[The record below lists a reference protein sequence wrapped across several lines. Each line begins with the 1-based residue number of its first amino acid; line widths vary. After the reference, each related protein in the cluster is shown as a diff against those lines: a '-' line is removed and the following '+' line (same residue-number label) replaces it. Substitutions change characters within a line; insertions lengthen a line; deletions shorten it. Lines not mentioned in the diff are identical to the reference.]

1 LTPSIRVKAE
11 GQEQETHM
19 ARWLTSIVLAA
30 GLLALGQA
38 QAQQAVEVE
47 GQKFE
52 PTVAVGSQNLTLNG
66 VGLRKRAI
74 FKVYVAGL
82 YTGQKGTNAAAIVND
97 KGARRV
103 SLRMLRDVEAQSF
116 IDSFNEGLKNN
127 TPEGQLNAMKPQVDA
142 LVATLKS
149 IGEAKKGDVINF
161 DYTPD
166 GGTRITL
173 NGQPKGNPIPGA
185 DFFAAVLRIWLGDKP
200 ADEALKKG
208 MLGT

>member
-1 LTPSIRVKAE
+1 MT
-11 GQEQETHM
+11 
-19 ARWLTSIVLAA
+19 RWLTSIVLAA
-30 GLLALGQA
+30 GLLAFGQA
-38 QAQQAVEVE
+38 HAQQAVEVE

-52 PTVAVGSQNLTLNG
+52 PTVVVGGQTLNLNG
-66 VGLRKRAI
+66 VGLRKRAV

-82 YTGQKGTNAAAIVND
+82 YAGQKSTSPAAIVND

-127 TPEGQLNAMKPQVDA
+127 TPEAQLNAMKPQVDA
-142 LVATLKS
+142 LLATLKS

-173 NGQPKGNPIPGA
+173 NGQPKGNAIPGA
-185 DFFAAVLRIWLGDKP
+185 DFFAAVLRIWLGEKP

-208 MLGT
+208 MLGA

>member
-1 LTPSIRVKAE
+1 MADDYNTERPVMTPWKITELEE
-11 GQEQETHM
+11 GGDHM
-19 ARWLTSIVLAA
+19 IATRNPFYWKVDP
-30 GLLALGQA
+30 
-38 QAQQAVEVE
+38 E
-47 GQKFE
+47 GNQLPYIDK
-52 PTVAVGSQNLTLNG
+52 
-66 VGLRKRAI
+66 
-74 FKVYVAGL
+74 
-82 YTGQKGTNAAAIVND
+82 IVND
-97 KGARRV
+97 KCARRV

-127 TPEGQLNAMKPQVDA
+127 TPEAQLNAMKPQVDA

-161 DYTPD
+161 DFTPD

-200 ADEALKKG
+200 ADETLKKG
-208 MLGT
+208 MLGA

>member
-1 LTPSIRVKAE
+1 MTK
-11 GQEQETHM
+11 
-19 ARWLTSIVLAA
+19 WLTSMVLAA
-30 GLLALGQA
+30 GLVTLGQA

-52 PTVAVGSQNLTLNG
+52 PTVALGGQTLNLNG

-82 YTGQKGTNAAAIVND
+82 YAGQKSTSAAALVND

-103 SLRMLRDVEAQSF
+103 SLKMLRDVEAQSF

-127 TPEGQLNAMKPQVDA
+127 TPEAQLTALKPQVDA
-142 LVATLKS
+142 LVATLKA

-166 GGTRITL
+166 GGTRITV
-173 NGQPKGNPIPGA
+173 NGQAKGSPIPGA
-185 DFFAAVLRIWLGDKP
+185 DFFSAVLRIWLGDKP
-200 ADEALKKG
+200 ADETLKKG
-208 MLGT
+208 MLGA

>member
-1 LTPSIRVKAE
+1 MTK
-11 GQEQETHM
+11 
-19 ARWLTSIVLAA
+19 WLTSMVLAA
-30 GLLALGQA
+30 GLVAFGTA
-38 QAQQAVEVE
+38 QAQQAVEME

-52 PTVAVGSQNLTLNG
+52 PTVALGGQTLNLNG

-82 YTGQKGTNAAAIVND
+82 YAGQKSTNPATIAND

-127 TPEGQLNAMKPQVDA
+127 TPEAQLKAMQPQVDA
-142 LVATLKS
+142 LVATLKA

-166 GGTRITL
+166 GGTRITV
-173 NGQPKGNPIPGA
+173 NGQPKGNAIPGA
-185 DFFAAVLRIWLGDKP
+185 DFFSAVLRIWLGDKP
-200 ADEALKKG
+200 ADETLKKG
-208 MLGT
+208 MLGA

>member
-1 LTPSIRVKAE
+1 VKAE
-11 GQEQETHM
+11 APERETKM
-19 ARWLTSIVLAA
+19 TRWLTSIALAA

-38 QAQQAVEVE
+38 QAQQAVEME

-52 PTVAVGSQNLTLNG
+52 PTVAVGGQNLALNG
-66 VGLRKRAI
+66 VGLRKRAF

-82 YTGQKGTNAAAIVND
+82 YAGQKSTSAAAIVNE

-127 TPEGQLNAMKPQVDA
+127 TPEGQLAAMKPQVDA
-142 LVATLKS
+142 LVATLNA
-149 IGEAKKGDVINF
+149 IGEAKKGDAINF
-161 DYTPD
+161 DFAPD
-166 GGTRITL
+166 SGTRITL
-173 NGQPKGNPIPGA
+173 NGQPKGNPIAGA

-200 ADEALKKG
+200 ADETLKKG
-208 MLGT
+208 MLGG

>member
-1 LTPSIRVKAE
+1 MTK
-11 GQEQETHM
+11 
-19 ARWLTSIVLAA
+19 WLTSMVLAA
-30 GLLALGQA
+30 GLVTLGQA

-52 PTVAVGSQNLTLNG
+52 PTVALGGQTLNLNG

-82 YTGQKGTNAAAIVND
+82 YAGQKSTSAAALVND

-103 SLRMLRDVEAQSF
+103 SLKMLRDVEAQSF

-127 TPEGQLNAMKPQVDA
+127 TPEAQLTALKPQVDA
-142 LVATLKS
+142 LVATLKA

-166 GGTRITL
+166 GGTRITV
-173 NGQPKGNPIPGA
+173 NGQAKGSPIPGA
-185 DFFAAVLRIWLGDKP
+185 DFFSAVLRIWLGDKP

-208 MLGT
+208 MLGA

>member
-1 LTPSIRVKAE
+1 MKK
-11 GQEQETHM
+11 
-19 ARWLTSIVLAA
+19 WLTSTLLTA
-30 GLLALGQA
+30 GLLVAA
-38 QAQQAVEVE
+38 QVHAQQPVEVE

-52 PTVAVGSQNLTLNG
+52 PVVTLGGQTLNLNG

-82 YTGQKGTNAAAIVND
+82 YAGQKSANAGALVGD
-97 KGARRV
+97 KGPRRV
-103 SLRMLRDVEAQSF
+103 SLRMLRDVDADSF
-116 IDSFNEGLKNN
+116 IGSFNEGLKNN
-127 TPEGQLNAMKPQVDA
+127 HSEAQLAAIKSQTDA
-142 LVATLKS
+142 LSATLKS

-166 GGTRITL
+166 GGTRITV

-185 DFFAAVLRIWLGDKP
+185 EFFSAVLRIWLGDKP

-208 MLGT
+208 MLGA

>member
-1 LTPSIRVKAE
+1 MNKW
-11 GQEQETHM
+11 M
-19 ARWLTSIVLAA
+19 TSMVFTA
-30 GLLALGQA
+30 GLLAVGGVQA
-38 QAQQAVEVE
+38 QPVEME

-52 PTVAVGSQNLTLNG
+52 PTVAIGGQTLNLNG

-82 YTGQKGTNAAAIVND
+82 YVGQKSTAASAIVND

-127 TPEGQLNAMKPQVDA
+127 TPEAQLTAMKAQVDA
-142 LVATLKS
+142 LVGTLKA
-149 IGEAKKGDVINF
+149 IGEAKKGDIINF

-208 MLGT
+208 MLGA

>member
-1 LTPSIRVKAE
+1 MR
-11 GQEQETHM
+11 
-19 ARWLTSIVLAA
+19 RWLTSLALCA
-30 GLLALGQA
+30 GLFALGQV

-52 PTVAVGSQNLTLNG
+52 PTVALAGQTLNLNG

-82 YTGQKGTNAAAIVND
+82 YAGQKSSNAAAIVND

-103 SLRMLRDVEAQSF
+103 SLRMLRDVDAQSF

-127 TPEGQLNAMKPQVDA
+127 TPEAQLAALKPQVDA

-149 IGEAKKGDVINF
+149 IGEAKKGDTINF
-161 DYTPD
+161 DYTLD
-166 GGTRITL
+166 GGTRITV
-173 NGQPKGNPIPGA
+173 NGQAKGNPIPGA
-185 DFFAAVLRIWLGDKP
+185 EFFAAVLRIWLGDKP

-208 MLGT
+208 MLGA